1 MAIGGIE
8 RPSTKAA
15 TNMKS
20 RAVVIHT
27 IRGGQ
32 WAILAGVELNTKTLQ
47 AMGRCMVAT
56 LKREASKYMARI
68 GWSGEDPMGGPPLW
82 DSFSFRLA
90 GMDVQIRSSFYGMKE
105 LAHGSIPSRRM
116 TWLTQEYKDRNPT
129 NFQRSFMDRKL
140 NRSGSDRGPL
150 IVPIKTNGTVEFR
163 MAPLKMSDAWVHP
176 GIAKFTF
183 FETAIRK
190 GRKACIDIVK
200 AKIK

>member
-8 RPSTKAA
+8 KPDTKTA
-15 TNMKS
+15 TNMQS

-27 IRGGQ
+27 IRGKQ
-32 WAILAGVELNTKTLQ
+32 WATMAGVELNNKTLQ
-47 AMGRCMVAT
+47 SMGRCMVAT
-56 LKREASKYMARI
+56 LKRESSKYMARI
-68 GWSGEDPMGGPPLW
+68 GWSGKDPMGGPPLW

-90 GMDVQIRSSFYGMKE
+90 SMDVQIRSSFYGMKE
-105 LAHGSIPSRRM
+105 LAHGSIKPRRM
-116 TWLTQEYKDRNPT
+116 TWLTQEYKSRNPM
-129 NFQRSFMDRKL
+129 NF
-140 NRSGSDRGPL
+140 NRTFLEKKMNKSGTDRGPL
-150 IVPIKTNGTVEFR
+150 IVPIKVNGTVEFR
-163 MAPLKMSDAWVHP
+163 MAPLKLSDAWVHP

>member
-1 MAIGGIE
+1 MAIGGVE
-8 RPSTKAA
+8 KPKA
-15 TNMKS
+15 TNMQS

-27 IRGGQ
+27 IRGKL
-32 WAILAGVELNTKTLQ
+32 WAIMAGVELNTKTLQ

-56 LKREASKYMARI
+56 LKRESSKYMVRI
-68 GWSGEDPMGGPPLW
+68 GWTGEDPMGGPPLW
-82 DSFSFRLA
+82 DSFSFRLM

-105 LAHGSIPSRRM
+105 LAHGSIKPRRM
-116 TWLTQEYKDRNPT
+116 TWITQEYKDRNPT
-129 NFQRSFMDRKL
+129 KFKRTPFDVKHQK
-140 NRSGSDRGPL
+140 SGTDRGPL
-150 IVPIKTNGTVEFR
+150 IVPIKTGGTVEFR
-163 MAPLKMSDAWVHP
+163 MAPLKLSDAWIHP

>member
-1 MAIGGIE
+1 MAIE
-8 RPSTKAA
+8 NSKPAA
-15 TNMKS
+15 NMQS
-20 RAVVIHT
+20 RSVVIHT
-27 IRGGQ
+27 IRGKQ
-32 WAILAGVELNTKTLQ
+32 WAAMAGVELNNKTLQ
-47 AMGRCMVAT
+47 SMGRCMVAT
-56 LKREASKYMARI
+56 LKRESSKYLIRI
-68 GWSGEDPMGGPPLW
+68 GWSGHDPMGGPPLW

-116 TWLTQEYKDRNPT
+116 TWMTQEYKERNPT
-129 NFQRSFMDRKL
+129 KFKQTFMERKL
-140 NRSGSDRGPL
+140 GKSGTNRGPL
-150 IVPIKTNGTVEFR
+150 IVPIKVNGTVEFR
-163 MAPLKMSDAWVHP
+163 MAPLKLSNAWVHP

>member
-1 MAIGGIE
+1 MAIGGIGK
-8 RPSTKAA
+8 PNTKTAI
-15 TNMKS
+15 NMQS

-27 IRGGQ
+27 IRGKQ
-32 WAILAGVELNTKTLQ
+32 WALIAGVELTTKTLQ
-47 AMGRCMVAT
+47 SMGRCMVAT
-56 LKREASKYMARI
+56 LKRESSKYMTRI

-82 DSFSFRLA
+82 DSFSFRLD

-105 LAHGSIPSRRM
+105 LAHGSIKPRRM
-116 TWLTQEYKDRNPT
+116 IWLTQEYKDRNPT
-129 NFQRSFMDRKL
+129 KFQRTPFDKKHQK
-140 NRSGSDRGPL
+140 SGPDRGPL
-150 IVPIKTNGTVEFR
+150 IVPIKINGMVEFR
-163 MAPLKMSDAWVHP
+163 MAPLKLSDAWVHP

>member
-1 MAIGGIE
+1 MAIE
-8 RPSTKAA
+8 NSKPSI
-15 TNMKS
+15 NMQS

-27 IRGGQ
+27 IRGKQ
-32 WAILAGVELNTKTLQ
+32 WAAMAGVELNNKTLQ
-47 AMGRCMVAT
+47 SMGRCMVAT
-56 LKREASKYMARI
+56 LKRESSKYLIRI
-68 GWSGEDPMGGPPLW
+68 GWSGHDPMGGPPLW

-116 TWLTQEYKDRNPT
+116 TWMTQEYKDHNPT
-129 NFQRSFMDRKL
+129 KFKQTFRERKL
-140 NRSGSDRGPL
+140 GKSGTNRGPL
-150 IVPIKTNGTVEFR
+150 IVPIKTGGKVEFR
-163 MAPLKMSDAWVHP
+163 MAPLKLSDAWVHP